1 MRTLLVKLRP
11 RPAVEARR
19 PGPSPVAVVEFAC
32 DKAREGMRFE
42 SLPAVLEQF
51 ASAFGGRAALAL
63 RPRPGEPPGVIAVYP
78 PGAAAPALLAQ
89 IGALLGEH
97 PEVTVAG
104 GCLHESL
111 VPADPGSGAARPA
124 AAQGRGTGAE
134 SALVAVTQ
142 PALGRSLC
150 ALVLVGDSARWTAET
165 QATARTLVAVIGA
178 QYRRA
183 SDTVELAE
191 REEVTRALV
200 KASPDA
206 VVMADAA
213 RRIVWFNAA
222 AEALL
227 RRPRADALGQDMRT
241 VLVPERFHARFMAEV
256 ELFLRTGERGEFAGR
271 MQLPVLRG
279 DGSELIVELT
289 PLPLVVGD
297 ATYFCCFLRDVSELE
312 RVKAV
317 LAASQARFQLLSE
330 LAPVGLARTDRGGV
344 CGSVNERW
352 CVLGGGSAGDFTG
365 RPWTQVLHP
374 DDAGK
379 VAQEWARARAQG
391 AELRTECRLRPNGG
405 PQIWAQAAV
414 AALPDEDDQRA
425 GFLVALTN
433 VSGRKRA
440 EEAASLLLAAER
452 AACNSLADQTA
463 RLNRLTAAAAAGV
476 LFVDE
481 NDVIVQLNQGYADLL
496 GLKTS
501 LDQLIGTPASQ
512 LRGHIERSLT
522 EPAAFLARMKKNRLG
537 RQPVTG
543 VQFSFTDGRAVEC
556 DYLPVFADGQYRGGL
571 WLLRLSGQSALA
583 PGQ

>member
-1 MRTLLVKLRP
+1 M
-11 RPAVEARR
+11 
-19 PGPSPVAVVEFAC
+19 
-32 DKAREGMRFE
+32 
-42 SLPAVLEQF
+42 
-51 ASAFGGRAALAL
+51 
-63 RPRPGEPPGVIAVYP
+63 
-78 PGAAAPALLAQ
+78 
-89 IGALLGEH
+89 
-97 PEVTVAG
+97 
-104 GCLHESL
+104 
-111 VPADPGSGAARPA
+111 
-124 AAQGRGTGAE
+124 
-134 SALVAVTQ
+134 AVTQ

-191 REEVTRALV
+191 REEVTRAIV
-200 KASPDA
+200 EASPDA
-206 VVMADAA
+206 VVMADAT
-213 RRIVWFNAA
+213 RRIMGFDAA
-222 AEALL
+222 AETLL

-241 VLVPERFHARFMAEV
+241 VLVPERFHERFMAEV

-271 MQLPVLRG
+271 MQLPVRRG
-279 DGSELIVELT
+279 DGSELTVELT

-312 RVKAV
+312 RVKAA
-317 LAASQARFQLLSE
+317 LTASQARFQLLSE
-330 LAPVGLARTDRGGV
+330 LAPMGLARTDRGGV

-374 DDAGK
+374 DDAAK

-440 EEAASLLLAAER
+440 EEAASSLLAAER

-476 LFVDE
+476 LFVNE

-496 GLKTS
+496 GLEDPF
-501 LDQLIGTPASQ
+501 DQLIGTPASQ
-512 LRGHIERSLT
+512 LRGHIERSLA
-522 EPAAFLARMKKNRLG
+522 EPAVFLARMKKNRLG

-543 VQFSFTDGRAVEC
+543 VQFSFTDGRAVVC
-556 DYLPVFADGQYRGGL
+556 DYLPVFADGYYRGGL
-571 WLLRLSGQSALA
+571 WLLRLPGQNALA